1 MLPDRNNRYKP
12 QGYMHINK
20 VSSVNNE
27 ESSIFYDSNNTR
39 NGARRKPLH
48 RLCKCI
54 QSSYKIYIAFNLIRE
69 QFRLQKYYR
78 YLEVYELLSRI
89 VHILL

>member
-48 RLCKCI
+48 RLCKFVDQI
-54 QSSYKIYIAFNLIRE
+54 HF
-69 QFRLQKYYR
+69 QFGYFRPKTNTIF
-78 YLEVYELLSRI
+78 LL
-89 VHILL
+89 